1 MLYNNIEIKRLSSK
15 LNYKKLKLYKIKS
28 IRSYLNY
35 KLALLRNINIYLVFY
50 ISLLEKV
57 LLGALLAS
65 LIEIQLVNLDIKYII
80 EEILNYKLIRNKLY
94 YLVK

>member
-28 IRSYLNY
+28 VKSRLNY
-35 KLALLRNINIYLVFY
+35 KSILLKSINIYLIFY

-57 LLGALLAS
+57 LLEASPTLLTK
-65 LIEIQLVNLDIKYII
+65 IQLVNLNIKY
-80 EEILNYKLIRNKLY
+80 K
-94 YLVK
+94 V